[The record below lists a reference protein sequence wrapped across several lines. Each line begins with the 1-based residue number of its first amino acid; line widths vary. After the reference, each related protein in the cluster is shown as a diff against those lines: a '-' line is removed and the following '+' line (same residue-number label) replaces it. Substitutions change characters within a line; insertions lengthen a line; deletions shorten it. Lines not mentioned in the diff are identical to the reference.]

1 MARSRADDILNAWR
15 AAAHSATRPAL
26 APRSARIQPA
36 VPFGILV
43 ATAVVL
49 VLLVA
54 HGPRGLVTGPAASFP
69 AGGAPAAVPSA
80 DPCTAAPNAG
90 TQLVTIEQGP
100 MRPLLVPGD
109 VVSVTSLA
117 AADLQRGDVVAF
129 DPTTWLKGAAP
140 VPFVMRIVA
149 LGGDQV
155 AIRDGHVFVNGA
167 QLDERYVF
175 AGEPTVVQSGA
186 AATWKIPADN
196 MFVLGDDR
204 SSAADS
210 RTYGPLPVAAIIGRV
225 TYRCEPVARRGPIA
239 SAPGP
244 SPTPSPPPY
253 AALAAR
259 PLVLPAYS
267 GSCPVGPAVTPAAAF
282 PRALG
287 SNRVFLVADP
297 SPPITLGATPRNP
310 DGTWPVK
317 SIWVVTGAG
326 SAPYPE
332 AVIVRGAS
340 MHGSGQVQFEGGVER
355 QEGPVMYL
363 AGASG
368 IYSEGLP
375 STWQEWVG
383 YVDYPGPGCYV
394 FQVDGASFSE
404 QFRVEIAP

>member
-54 HGPRGLVTGPAASFP
+54 RGPRGQVIGPAASFP

-167 QLDERYVF
+167 QLDEPYVF
-175 AGEPTVVQSGA
+175 AGEPTVVQSGGA
-186 AATWKIPADN
+186 STWEIPADN
-196 MFVLGDDR
+196 MFVLGDNR

-225 TYRCEPVARRGPIA
+225 AYRCEPLSRRGPIA
-239 SAPGP
+239 STVQLSSASP
-244 SPTPSPPPY
+244 SPSTTAAAETPTPADVAAAKQAVTTYTADLVRGDY
-253 AALAAR
+253 AA
-259 PLVLPAYS
+259 AYAMLGPEAQAHF
-267 GSCPVGPAVTPAAAF
+267 GSLSSFTYDQRAFFQSVAGRFTVTPQ
-282 PRALG
+282 
-287 SNRVFLVADP
+287 P
-297 SPPITLGATPRNP
+297 SDVGLITDWLPT
-310 DGTWPVK
+310 T
-317 SIWVVTGAG
+317 
-326 SAPYPE
+326 Y
-332 AVIVRGAS
+332 GAS
-340 MHGSGQVQFEGGVER
+340 IDLAHAVLVEVTY
-355 QEGPVMYL
+355 PAM
-363 AGASG
+363 AGNNAG
-368 IYSEGLP
+368 YSLFIVNPTATGLRLYD
-375 STWQEWVG
+375 V
-383 YVDYPGPGCYV
+383 
-394 FQVDGASFSE
+394 
-404 QFRVEIAP
+404 R

>member
-54 HGPRGLVTGPAASFP
+54 RGPRGQVIGPAASFP

-167 QLDERYVF
+167 QLDEPYVF
-175 AGEPTVVQSGA
+175 AGDPTVVQSAA

-196 MFVLGDDR
+196 MFVLGDNR

-225 TYRCEPVARRGPIA
+225 TYRCEPLSRRGPIA
-239 SAPGP
+239 STVQLSSASP
-244 SPTPSPPPY
+244 SPSTTAAAETPTPADVAAAKQAVTTYTADLVRGDY
-253 AALAAR
+253 AA
-259 PLVLPAYS
+259 AYPMLGPEAQAHF
-267 GSCPVGPAVTPAAAF
+267 GSLSSFTYDQRAFFQSVAGRFTVTPQ
-282 PRALG
+282 
-287 SNRVFLVADP
+287 P
-297 SPPITLGATPRNP
+297 SDVGLITDWLPT
-310 DGTWPVK
+310 T
-317 SIWVVTGAG
+317 
-326 SAPYPE
+326 Y
-332 AVIVRGAS
+332 GAS
-340 MHGSGQVQFEGGVER
+340 IDLAHAVLVEVTY
-355 QEGPVMYL
+355 PAM
-363 AGASG
+363 AGNNAG
-368 IYSEGLP
+368 YSLFIVNPTATGLRLYD
-375 STWQEWVG
+375 V
-383 YVDYPGPGCYV
+383 
-394 FQVDGASFSE
+394 
-404 QFRVEIAP
+404 R